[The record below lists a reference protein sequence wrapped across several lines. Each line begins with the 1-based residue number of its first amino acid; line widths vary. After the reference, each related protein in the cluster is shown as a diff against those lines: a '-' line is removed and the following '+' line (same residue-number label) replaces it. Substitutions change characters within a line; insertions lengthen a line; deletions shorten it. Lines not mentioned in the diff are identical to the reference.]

1 MQKHSHPY
9 TEAPL
14 DLSKWRQVPNLL
26 IGVGAVLSLA
36 GLLINTRHFAFAW
49 LVSFMFFLSLA
60 LGGLF
65 LTLAHHLFD
74 AGWSVP
80 IRRVTEHLGGLMK
93 WIWVFFIP
101 IALLAPQLYEWMTP
115 ALQANPPH
123 ALHVKYPLF
132 TKIGFYVASVICF
145 LVWALL
151 ASKLRGWSL
160 RQDKEGGSLPT
171 FRLRFHSCWGVF
183 AFAFTLTLGAIMW
196 MKGLS
201 YIWFS
206 TMFGVIYFAGSAWL
220 TLATVYVITVILDR
234 QNLIREVL
242 HENQYYYLG
251 TLIFAFTVF
260 YTYVAFS
267 QYFIIWNANMPEET
281 FWYLMRE
288 KGTWFAVSMVL
299 IFGHFF
305 LPFLSLLRIDVKST
319 VKIMGALAVWAW
331 LMHYTD
337 LVFNIKPVVSPEG
350 YPWQWAWLDFGC
362 MALMAGVL
370 ARIWLANFNAHA
382 PYPIKDPR
390 LSESMGHRH
399 PVGTA
404 ISGAEMDEADTS
416 FHAPAQGHG
425 GAR

>member
-1 MQKHSHPY
+1 MEKHSHPY
-9 TEAPL
+9 TEPPL
-14 DLSKWRQVPNLL
+14 DLSKWAKLPNLL
-26 IGVGAVLSLA
+26 IGVGAVLAVIGAAVNL
-36 GLLINTRHFAFAW
+36 RHFAFAW
-49 LVSFMFFLSLA
+49 LVAFMFVLSFS

-65 LTLAHHLFD
+65 LTMAHHLFD

-80 IRRVTEHLGGLMK
+80 IRRVAEHLGGLMK
-93 WIWVFFIP
+93 WIWIFFIP

-115 ALQANPPH
+115 ALLANPPH
-123 ALHVKYPLF
+123 AVHVKYPLF
-132 TKIGFYVASVICF
+132 TKIGFYVASIVCF
-145 LVWALL
+145 AAWALL

-160 RQDKEGGSLPT
+160 RQDKEGGVLPT
-171 FRLRFHSCWGVF
+171 HKLRFHSYWGIFVF
-183 AFAFTLTLGAIMW
+183 AFSLTLGAIMW

-206 TMFGVIYFAGSAWL
+206 TMYGVVYFAGSVWL
-220 TLATVYVITVILDR
+220 TLATVWVITAVLDR

-251 TLIFAFTVF
+251 TLMFAFTVF

-319 VKIMGALAVWAW
+319 VPIMVALAAWAW

-337 LVFNIKPVVSPEG
+337 MVFNIKPVVSPEG
-350 YPWQWAWLDFGC
+350 YPWQWAWLDLGC
-362 MALMAGVL
+362 IALMVGVL

-390 LSESMGHRH
+390 LIESMGHRH
-399 PVGTA
+399 PVGTP
-404 ISGAEMDEADTS
+404 ISGGEIDEADTS
-416 FHAPAQGHG
+416 FHAPAAHHG
-425 GAR
+425 GAQ

>member
-14 DLSKWRQVPNLL
+14 DLTRWAKVPNLL
-26 IGVGAVLSLA
+26 IAVGAVLAFL
-36 GLLINTRHFAFAW
+36 GLVLSVKQFAFAW
-49 LVSFMFFLSLA
+49 LVSFMFFLSFA

-65 LTLAHHLFD
+65 LALAHHLFD

-80 IRRVTEHLGGLMK
+80 IRRVAEHLGGLMK
-93 WIWVFFIP
+93 WIWVLFIP
-101 IALLAPQLYEWMTP
+101 IAVLAPQLYDWMSP
-115 ALQANPPH
+115 ALQEHPPH
-123 ALHVKYPLF
+123 ALHAKYPLF
-132 TKIGFYVASVICF
+132 TKIGFYVASAVCF
-145 LVWALL
+145 ALWALL

-171 FRLRFHSCWGVF
+171 FKLRLHSCWGVF
-183 AFAFTLTLGAIMW
+183 VFAFTLTLGAIMW

-206 TMFGVIYFAGSAWL
+206 TMYGVIYFAGSAWL

-234 QNLIREVL
+234 QNRIREVL

-251 TLIFAFTVF
+251 TLLFAFTVF

-281 FWYLMRE
+281 FWYLQRE
-288 KGTWFAVSMVL
+288 QGTWFAVSMVL

-305 LPFLSLLRIDVKST
+305 LPFLTLLRIDVKST
-319 VKIMGALAVWAW
+319 IRIMFPLAAWAW

-337 LVFNIKPVVSPEG
+337 MVFNIKPAVSPGG

-370 ARIWLANFNAHA
+370 AKIWLANFKAHA

-390 LSESMGHRH
+390 LIEAMGHRH
-399 PVGTA
+399 PVCTP
-404 ISGAEMDEADTS
+404 ISGGDMDEADNS
-416 FHAPAQGHG
+416 FGAPAAEQG